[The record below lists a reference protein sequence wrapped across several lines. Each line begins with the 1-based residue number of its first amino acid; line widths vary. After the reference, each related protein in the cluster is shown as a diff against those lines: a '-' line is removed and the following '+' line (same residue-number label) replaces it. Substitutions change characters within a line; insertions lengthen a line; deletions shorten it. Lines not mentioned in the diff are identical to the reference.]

1 MPYFQEATKQNNNSA
16 YDKYVDAAM
25 KTERDCTLRGQ
36 LDFVTNQ
43 DPTEVILIFY
53 TYWFLG

>member
-1 MPYFQEATKQNNNSA
+1 MPYFQEATKQNNKSA

-53 TYWFLG
+53 TY